1 MVKYAR
7 VEDIQGEDKFKLISD
22 SQDIEAVVNYLFTT
36 EEIEKWDI
44 MQEVGCIFAEID
56 SGDYGEV
63 YFCFTSVPWL
73 TAQLMDLRTYFD

>member
-1 MVKYAR
+1 MMYVK
-7 VEDIQGEDKFKLISD
+7 DIQDRDELNLMSD

-63 YFCFTSVPWL
+63 LFSPNSVAWL
-73 TAQLMDLRTYFD
+73 NAPLYDLRTYFD